1 MKLDDLDVPGNV
13 LLRKISDLIFP
24 ILESDEGETGM
35 DKRYPSVNP
44 YRQLDNVARN
54 EPAE

>member
-1 MKLDDLDVPGNV
+1 MKLDDLDVPSNV
-13 LLRKISDLIFP
+13 LLRKISDLNFSS
-24 ILESDEGETGM
+24 LESDEGESGI

-44 YRQLDNVARN
+44 YRQLDIVARN